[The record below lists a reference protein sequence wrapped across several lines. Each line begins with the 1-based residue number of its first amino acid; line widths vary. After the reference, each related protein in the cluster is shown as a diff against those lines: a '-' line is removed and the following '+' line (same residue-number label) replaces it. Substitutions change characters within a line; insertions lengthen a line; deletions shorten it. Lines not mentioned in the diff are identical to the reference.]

1 MKKVFFV
8 LILFVFFLAS
18 LNSIY
23 GAKVYGNVYGPGLEL
38 LKGSIVE
45 INSTPKQVIVADNG
59 DYSFNVDVGNY
70 TLSARYYYK
79 GNIFYTKENISIVKD
94 GEYAIDLLLFDVMDI
109 DFGFNDTGINEVG
122 GLVGETNKN
131 LIFIVIGVVVVLVV
145 VYLFLRKKWKK
156 KEKKVVYEVE
166 DEIKNKI
173 FNIIKRERRITQKEI
188 RQKVGMSEAKV
199 SLVISELED
208 EGKIKKIKKGRGN
221 IIIYKG
227 G

>member
-1 MKKVFFV
+1 M
-8 LILFVFFLAS
+8 
-18 LNSIY
+18 
-23 GAKVYGNVYGPGLEL
+23 

-59 DYSFNVDVGNY
+59 DYSFNVDIGNY
-70 TLSARYYYK
+70 TIFARYYYK